1 MSDNFPP
8 NQEPNIEP
16 KPKKTIMV
24 PTCDKEKCKSSCKY
38 LDKNGKTIVPALLI
52 NVTRVRIHTS
62 REKP

>member
-8 NQEPNIEP
+8 SQEPNIEP